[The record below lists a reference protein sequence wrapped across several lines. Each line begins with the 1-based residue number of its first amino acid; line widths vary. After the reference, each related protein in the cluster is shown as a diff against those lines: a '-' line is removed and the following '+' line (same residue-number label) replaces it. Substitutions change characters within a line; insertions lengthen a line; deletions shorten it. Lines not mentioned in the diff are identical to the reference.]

1 MNLVVSLNNIDE
13 LKDINIDENIKEKF
27 DNIFY
32 VFNNSQIEKL
42 KLLYP
47 NDIII
52 VNKNNKLFNN
62 KVNIS
67 ILIPV
72 YNCEKYIKT
81 CLDSCLKQDF
91 EGTYEIII
99 VDDGSTDNT
108 VNIIK
113 SYNDNKIKL
122 YKLEHNGISN
132 ALNFGLSKCEGEYIC
147 RMDGDDE
154 MYVNRL
160 TIQYKYM
167 LRHPDTDIL
176 SNGLLCFDE
185 SLTYIKD
192 NISICNFDKSNLLLL
207 DIVNNCDIHHPCTFI
222 KNNINGFYYDNT
234 YDGFEDYELWFRLI
248 KYGYKISSWH
258 IPVIK
263 YRYRENSNSHNINIV
278 NDVNKL
284 KTNILEE
291 SKKIVGIYYIATGI
305 YKNNFKKFLESIHN
319 FLPIYNKTIIL
330 LTDGLEEYKNY
341 SKDNIN
347 IEHHYIEDH
356 PWPIVALFRF
366 HYILKYKTNY
376 DYIFFIN
383 SNAVIKENKSIN
395 WFDQNKINVTKH
407 FTYRSGIL
415 TTYEML
421 LPSDDNPNSTSYIGN
436 IEYTYCQSGFFGG
449 PNNLIYEM
457 CEDIVNII
465 DIDLKNNIIAKWH
478 DETYFNKWLYS
489 KKYDN
494 RLINITDVFFT
505 KNFSQ
510 EKKSNFIYLEYKNED
525 DKDLNKK
532 KKLENKLNYG
542 QYKNEHNYDLDK
554 NTLNKI

>member
-52 VNKNNKLFNN
+52 INKNDKLFNN
-62 KVNIS
+62 KVDIS

-72 YNCEKYIKT
+72 YNCEKYIKE
-81 CLDSCLKQDF
+81 CLDSCLNQDF

-132 ALNFGLSKCEGEYIC
+132 ALNFGLSKCKGEYIC

-167 LRHPDTDIL
+167 LRHQNTDIL

-192 NISICNFDKSNLLLL
+192 NISICNFDKSNLLLS

-222 KNNINGFYYDNT
+222 KNNIDGFYYDNT

-305 YKNNFKKFLESIHN
+305 YKNNFKEFLESIHN

-366 HYILKYKTNY
+366 HYILKYKTNC

-383 SNAVIKENKSIN
+383 SNAVIKENKSIH

-407 FTYRSGIL
+407 FTYRSGVL

-494 RLINITDVFFT
+494 KLINITDVFFT

-532 KKLENKLNYG
+532 KKLKNKLNYG

>member
-32 VFNNSQIEKL
+32 VFNDSQIEKL

-207 DIVNNCDIHHPCTFI
+207 DIINNCDIHHPCTFI

-395 WFDQNKINVTKH
+395 WFNQNKINVTKH
-407 FTYRSGIL
+407 FTYRSGVL

>member
-32 VFNNSQIEKL
+32 VFNDSQIEKL

-407 FTYRSGIL
+407 FTYRSGVL